1 MSDRKQS
8 DMDAGFVVSEDFE
21 RFNQLNDMFTRA
33 FWDDSVR
40 SKDTDAFF
48 EGHRVQPLPR
58 KSIGFRQ
65 KDFALRNA
73 SWSVSDSFSN
83 RSAGEGKRQGFQSY
97 MESDT
102 PVSEIKLDIEDR
114 DQFTRELKKVTKL
127 FGADLVGITTVD

>member
-48 EGHRVQPLPR
+48 EGHRVQPPL
-58 KSIGFRQ
+58 
-65 KDFALRNA
+65 
-73 SWSVSDSFSN
+73 
-83 RSAGEGKRQGFQSY
+83 
-97 MESDT
+97 
-102 PVSEIKLDIEDR
+102 
-114 DQFTRELKKVTKL
+114 
-127 FGADLVGITTVD
+127 

>member
-58 KSIGFRQ
+58 T
-65 KDFALRNA
+65 
-73 SWSVSDSFSN
+73 VSYTHLTLPTN
-83 RSAGEGKRQGFQSY
+83 RE
-97 MESDT
+97 
-102 PVSEIKLDIEDR
+102 V
-114 DQFTRELKKVTKL
+114 
-127 FGADLVGITTVD
+127 

>member
-83 RSAGEGKRQGFQSY
+83 RSAGEGKRQGYQSY

-102 PVSEIKLDIEDR
+102 PV
-114 DQFTRELKKVTKL
+114 
-127 FGADLVGITTVD
+127 